1 MIKILEAKDL
11 SQIPGNA
18 AYEIV
23 PLYTA
28 KYFDKATNLEE
39 YRQLILPI
47 AQKYV
52 GKSMSQEE
60 YNKLDE
66 QISGGPEHSLDRAIF
81 SFSQWVMAA
90 CGFKIIK
97 DRNRNRYDRPQ
108 YESIEAIA
116 AVLVE
121 DKVLVRYTKHQKLLK
136 EELERRGYTV
146 TLIGS

>member
-28 KYFDKATNLEE
+28 KYFDKATNL
-39 YRQLILPI
+39 
-47 AQKYV
+47 
-52 GKSMSQEE
+52 EE

-136 EELERRGYTV
+136 EELERRGYIV